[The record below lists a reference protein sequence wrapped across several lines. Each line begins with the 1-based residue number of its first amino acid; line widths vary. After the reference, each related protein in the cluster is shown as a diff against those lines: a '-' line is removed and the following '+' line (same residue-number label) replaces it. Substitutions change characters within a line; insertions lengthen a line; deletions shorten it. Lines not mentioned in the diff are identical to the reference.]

1 MIDIRLKVFV
11 SVANNLSF
19 TKASKELFKCQP
31 AISRHIHELEEEFDT
46 KLFIRKAN
54 SIELTESGKL
64 LLKHAK
70 TILANYENLSFEMNA
85 LNEKFE
91 GNLSIGATPTILQFV
106 LPQLLVEFKKL
117 YPNIKI
123 TVSTGNTAFVEN
135 LVSTTKVDLGLVE
148 ACNFRTDLHYTHFKE
163 DELVAFVRYHSP
175 LAKQKVI
182 SLSELKTVPLILKDE
197 GTVTRTL
204 IEDQLKDKGENIED
218 YNIEMSFSDAQ
229 SVKGFVENSDTI
241 GILSQ
246 ISIEAELKRREIKK
260 LKIDGLKLKR
270 PFSLVQVDKDSLGTV
285 KKFKKFLKDFYSK

>member
-1 MIDIRLKVFV
+1 MIGYVC
-11 SVANNLSF
+11 SS
-19 TKASKELFKCQP
+19 
-31 AISRHIHELEEEFDT
+31 
-46 KLFIRKAN
+46 
-54 SIELTESGKL
+54 
-64 LLKHAK
+64 
-70 TILANYENLSFEMNA
+70 Y
-85 LNEKFE
+85 
-91 GNLSIGATPTILQFV
+91 TP
-106 LPQLLVEFKKL
+106 
-117 YPNIKI
+117 
-123 TVSTGNTAFVEN
+123 
-135 LVSTTKVDLGLVE
+135 
-148 ACNFRTDLHYTHFKE
+148 FKE